1 VLLAPDHGDIE
12 ACHLWIQPPG
22 APLDNQVDASGKVGT
37 AAAPGADANELDAL
51 CQRVLEQNI
60 DIASLEQRLMQTAMQ
75 RAKGNLSL
83 AARLLGIT
91 RPQLAYRLK
100 KEGLPA
106 S

>member
-1 VLLAPDHGDIE
+1 MCIRDRGQV
-12 ACHLWIQPPG
+12 G
-22 APLDNQVDASGKVGT
+22 APAE
-37 AAAPGADANELDAL
+37 AAGEGSELDAL

-60 DIASLEQRLMQTAMQ
+60 DIASLERRLMQTAMQ
-75 RAKGNLSL
+75 RAKGNLSQ